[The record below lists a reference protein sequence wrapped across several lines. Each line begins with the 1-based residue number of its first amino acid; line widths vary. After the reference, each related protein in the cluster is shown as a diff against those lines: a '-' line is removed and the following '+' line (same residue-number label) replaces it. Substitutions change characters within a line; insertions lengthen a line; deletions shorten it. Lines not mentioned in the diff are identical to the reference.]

1 MSIRVNKKKAPIAP
15 LQITTL
21 VYNRTGRKLQ
31 FPKAKNQLTDTI
43 MSVVEYS
50 IQYLASGQGF
60 IFDRT
65 YGKVSEKLGWTKA
78 KFNLVF
84 RYGTVTKVSS
94 SGKPSSHITQ
104 VT

>member
-84 RYGTVTKVSS
+84 RYGTVTKVSLLR
-94 SGKPSSHITQ
+94 
-104 VT
+104 